1 LELEIVLAAVIVA
14 VSHVTALA
22 CVYQAVTQ
30 QLLLQL
36 MVLVEMAQ
44 LATALMGTGL
54 VEMDLMGTVLVETA
68 LMGTVPVETELMGMD
83 LAETDLMGMALV
95 ETDLMAT
102 APVET
107 DLMAMALAEMD
118 LMATALVEMVLE
130 ETNLVGEMDPA
141 EMDLMATALVEMVL
155 EETNLVG
162 EMDPAEMVLEE
173 INLVETGPVEIALEV
188 TKVEV
193 AGMKMMSVHHL
204 LMTVHLEDITGD
216 IMAVKRIGGA
226 TGKTQA
232 LIALLK
238 NL

>member
-141 EMDLMATALVEMVL
+141 EM
-155 EETNLVG
+155 
-162 EMDPAEMVLEE
+162 VLEE